1 MGKSIVW
8 NDAKFY
14 RYFNMSVYFTQLLM
28 FSIFFLYWKYVMFIS
43 TDYIIS
49 KVLIIMP
56 KEIVLY
62 FMKSGWPS
70 GLRRQTQEIY
80 SSLR

>member
-43 TDYIIS
+43 TDHGGS
-49 KVLIIMP
+49 D
-56 KEIVLY
+56 
-62 FMKSGWPS
+62 F
-70 GLRRQTQEIY
+70 T
-80 SSLR
+80 

>member
-43 TDYIIS
+43 TDHGGSDSTVI
-49 KVLIIMP
+49 K
-56 KEIVLY
+56 
-62 FMKSGWPS
+62 
-70 GLRRQTQEIY
+70 RRQQQLGRMADFL
-80 SSLR
+80 SSVTFSVFDL